1 MDGRVTTRGI
11 GSIRK
16 LRDTHGKVKADT
28 GGKEQDENRNR
39 GIERPM
45 PIRSR
50 IQNKDK

>member
-1 MDGRVTTRGI
+1 MDGRVMARGI
-11 GSIRK
+11 GSLLK
-16 LRDTHGKVKADT
+16 LRDTHGKVKAGT
-28 GGKEQDENRNR
+28 GGKEQDEDRNR